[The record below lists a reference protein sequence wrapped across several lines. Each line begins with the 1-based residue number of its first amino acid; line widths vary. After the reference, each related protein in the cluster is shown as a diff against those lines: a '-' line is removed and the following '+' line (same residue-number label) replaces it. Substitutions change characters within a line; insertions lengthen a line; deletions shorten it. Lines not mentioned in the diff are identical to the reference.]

1 MVMKNILNNK
11 YLLFVLRAILA
22 FVFIFAAILK
32 IAEPGDFSRAI
43 ANYKL
48 LPDISINILG
58 IILPWIEIS
67 AGLLLLF
74 GVAVK
79 ENSLIISGM
88 LIVFIIAIVISLAR
102 GLNIDCG
109 CFGTANG
116 DQIGLI
122 KLLQN
127 IGLLAIGIL
136 LIIYNSTFLS
146 MNKTEQIESAN

>member
-1 MVMKNILNNK
+1 MKNVLNNK
-11 YLLFVLRAILA
+11 FLLFVLRTILA
-22 FVFIFAAILK
+22 FVFIYAAILK
-32 IAEPGDFSRAI
+32 IAEPGDFSQAI

-48 LPDISINILG
+48 LPDISINVLG

-67 AGLLLLF
+67 AGILLLF

-79 ENSLIISGM
+79 ENSVIISGM
-88 LIVFIIAIVISLAR
+88 LIVFIIAIGISLAR

-116 DQIGLI
+116 NQIGLL

-127 IGLLAIGIL
+127 IGLLVIGII

-146 MNKTEQIESAN
+146 MNKIEQS

>member
-1 MVMKNILNNK
+1 MKNILNNK
-11 YLLFVLRAILA
+11 YLLFVFRVFLA
-22 FVFIFAAILK
+22 FVFIYAAVFK
-32 IAEPGDFSRAI
+32 IAEPSDFSQSI

-48 LPDISINILG
+48 MPDNFINILA

-79 ENSLIISGM
+79 ENSIIISGM
-88 LIVFIIAIVISLAR
+88 LIVFIIAIGISLAR
-102 GLNIDCG
+102 GLDIDCG
-109 CFGTANG
+109 CFGTADG

-127 IGLLAIGIL
+127 IGLLIIGII
-136 LIIYNSTFLS
+136 LIIFNSTFLS
-146 MNKTEQIESAN
+146 MSKSQPTESAN

>member
-1 MVMKNILNNK
+1 MKNVLNNK
-11 YLLFVLRAILA
+11 YLLLVLRAILA
-22 FVFIFAAILK
+22 FVFIYAAILK
-32 IAEPGDFSRAI
+32 IAEPGDFSQAI

-48 LPDISINILG
+48 LPDNFINILA

-79 ENSLIISGM
+79 ENSIIISGM
-88 LIVFIIAIVISLAR
+88 LVIFIIAIAISLAR

-116 DQIGLI
+116 NELGSI
-122 KLLQN
+122 KLFQN
-127 IGLLAIGIL
+127 IGLLAIGII

-146 MNKTEQIESAN
+146 MNKIQQIESAN

>member
-1 MVMKNILNNK
+1 MKNILNNK
-11 YLLFVLRAILA
+11 YLLFVIRTVLA
-22 FVFIFAAILK
+22 FAFIYAAILK
-32 IAEPGDFSRAI
+32 IAYPNEFSQMI

-48 LPDISINILG
+48 LPDSFINILA

-79 ENSLIISGM
+79 ENSVIISGM
-88 LIVFIIAIVISLAR
+88 LIVFIIAIAISLAR

-116 DQIGLI
+116 NKLGLI

-127 IGLLAIGIL
+127 IGLLVIGII
-136 LIIYNSTFLS
+136 LIIFNSTFLS
-146 MNKTEQIESAN
+146 MDESQQTKSAN

>member
-1 MVMKNILNNK
+1 MMKNIINNK
-11 YLLFVLRAILA
+11 FLLFVLRTIVA
-22 FVFIFAAILK
+22 FVFIYAAILK
-32 IAEPGDFSRAI
+32 IAEPGDFSQAI

-48 LPDISINILG
+48 LPDISINVLG
-58 IILPWIEIS
+58 IILPWIEII
-67 AGLLLLF
+67 AGILLLF

-79 ENSLIISGM
+79 ENSIIISGM
-88 LIVFIIAIVISLAR
+88 LIVFIIAIGISLAR

-127 IGLLAIGIL
+127 IGLLVIGII

-146 MNKTEQIESAN
+146 MNKTE

>member
-1 MVMKNILNNK
+1 MKNVLNNK
-11 YLLFVLRAILA
+11 YLLFVFRVFLA
-22 FVFIFAAILK
+22 FVFIYAAVLK
-32 IAEPGDFSRAI
+32 IAEPSDFSLAI

-48 LPDISINILG
+48 LPDNFINILA

-88 LIVFIIAIVISLAR
+88 LIIFIIAIAISLAR

-116 DQIGLI
+116 NELGSI
-122 KLLQN
+122 KLFQN
-127 IGLLAIGIL
+127 IGLLAIGII

-146 MNKTEQIESAN
+146 MNKIQQIESAN

>member
-1 MVMKNILNNK
+1 MKNILNNK
-11 YLLFVLRAILA
+11 YLLFVIRTVLA
-22 FVFIFAAILK
+22 FAFIYAAILK
-32 IAEPGDFSRAI
+32 IAYPNEFSQAI

-48 LPDISINILG
+48 LPDSFINILA

-79 ENSLIISGM
+79 ENSVIISGM
-88 LIVFIIAIVISLAR
+88 LIVFIIAIAISLAR

-116 DQIGLI
+116 NKLGLI
-122 KLLQN
+122 KLFQN
-127 IGLLAIGIL
+127 IGLLVIGYI
-136 LIIYNSTFLS
+136 LIIYSSTFLS
-146 MNKTEQIESAN
+146 MNKTE

>member
-1 MVMKNILNNK
+1 MKNVLNNK
-11 YLLFVLRAILA
+11 YLLLVLRAILA
-22 FVFIFAAILK
+22 FVFIYAAILK
-32 IAEPGDFSRAI
+32 IAEPGDFSKAI
-43 ANYKL
+43 INYRL
-48 LPDISINILG
+48 LPDSFINILA

-67 AGLLLLF
+67 AGILLLF

-79 ENSLIISGM
+79 ENSVIISGM
-88 LIVFIIAIVISLAR
+88 LIVFIIAIGISLAR

-109 CFGTANG
+109 CFGTTNG

-127 IGLLAIGIL
+127 IGLLVIGII

-146 MNKTEQIESAN
+146 MNKIQ

>member
-1 MVMKNILNNK
+1 MKNVLNNK
-11 YLLFVLRAILA
+11 FLLFVLRTILA
-22 FVFIFAAILK
+22 FVFIYAAILK
-32 IAEPGDFSRAI
+32 IAEPGDFSQAI

-48 LPDISINILG
+48 LPDILINILG
-58 IILPWIEIS
+58 IILPWIEII
-67 AGLLLLF
+67 AGILLLF

-88 LIVFIIAIVISLAR
+88 LIVFIIAIGISLAR

-116 DQIGLI
+116 DQIGLL

-127 IGLLAIGIL
+127 IGLLAIGII

-146 MNKTEQIESAN
+146 MNNTQQTESAN

>member
-1 MVMKNILNNK
+1 MKNVLNNK
-11 YLLFVLRAILA
+11 FLLFVLRTILA
-22 FVFIFAAILK
+22 FVFIYAAILK
-32 IAEPGDFSRAI
+32 IAEPGDFSQAI

-48 LPDISINILG
+48 LPDISINVLG

-67 AGLLLLF
+67 AGILLLF

-88 LIVFIIAIVISLAR
+88 LIVFIIAIGISLAR

-116 DQIGLI
+116 DQIGLL

-127 IGLLAIGIL
+127 IGLLVIGIL

-146 MNKTEQIESAN
+146 MNKTEQIESSN

>member
-1 MVMKNILNNK
+1 MV
-11 YLLFVLRAILA
+11 
-22 FVFIFAAILK
+22 
-32 IAEPGDFSRAI
+32 
-43 ANYKL
+43 
-48 LPDISINILG
+48 ISS
-58 IILPWIEIS
+58 ILPWIEIS

-88 LIVFIIAIVISLAR
+88 LIIFIIAIAISLAR

-116 DQIGLI
+116 SQLGSI
-122 KLLQN
+122 KLFQN
-127 IGLLAIGIL
+127 IGLLVIGII

-146 MNKTEQIESAN
+146 MNKIQQNESAN

>member
-1 MVMKNILNNK
+1 MKNVLNNK
-11 YLLFVLRAILA
+11 YLLFVLRVFLA
-22 FVFIFAAILK
+22 FVFIYAAVLK
-32 IAEPGDFSRAI
+32 IAEPSDFSQSI

-48 LPDISINILG
+48 MPDNFINMAA

-79 ENSLIISGM
+79 ENSIIISGM
-88 LIVFIIAIVISLAR
+88 LIVFIVAIGISLAR

-109 CFGTANG
+109 CFGTTNG
-116 DQIGLI
+116 NKLGLV

-127 IGLLAIGIL
+127 FGLLVFGII

-146 MNKTEQIESAN
+146 MNKSQPTESAN

>member
-1 MVMKNILNNK
+1 MKNILNNK
-11 YLLFVLRAILA
+11 YLLVTIRIILA
-22 FVFIFAAILK
+22 FTFIYAAILK
-32 IAEPGDFSRAI
+32 IAEPGDFGQAI

-48 LPDISINILG
+48 LPDSLINILAV
-58 IILPWIEIS
+58 ILPWVEIS

-88 LIVFIIAIVISLAR
+88 LIVFIIAIAISLAR

-109 CFGTANG
+109 CFGTVNG
-116 DQIGLI
+116 NEIGLI

-127 IGLLAIGIL
+127 IGLLAIGII
-136 LIIYNSTFLS
+136 LIFYNSTFLT
-146 MNKTEQIESAN
+146 MNKSQKI

>member
-1 MVMKNILNNK
+1 MKNVLNNK
-11 YLLFVLRAILA
+11 YLLFVLRTILA

-32 IAEPGDFSRAI
+32 IAEPGDFSQAI

-48 LPDISINILG
+48 LPDISINVLG

-67 AGLLLLF
+67 AGILLLF

-79 ENSLIISGM
+79 ENSVIISGM
-88 LIVFIIAIVISLAR
+88 LIVFIIAIGISLAR

-109 CFGTANG
+109 CFGTVNG

-127 IGLLAIGIL
+127 IGLLVIGII

-146 MNKTEQIESAN
+146 MNKPQQTESAN

>member
-1 MVMKNILNNK
+1 MKTVLSNK
-11 YLLFVLRAILA
+11 YFLFVLRAILA
-22 FVFIFAAILK
+22 FVFIYAAIPK
-32 IAEPGDFSRAI
+32 IAEPGDFSLAI

-48 LPDISINILG
+48 LPDISINVLG

-67 AGLLLLF
+67 AAILLLF

-79 ENSLIISGM
+79 ENSEIISVM
-88 LIVFIIAIVISLAR
+88 LIVFIIAIGISLAR

-116 DQIGLI
+116 NEIGLI

-127 IGLLAIGIL
+127 IGLLVIGII

-146 MNKTEQIESAN
+146 MNKTEQTESAN

>member
-1 MVMKNILNNK
+1 MKKK
-11 YLLFVLRAILA
+11 YFLFVLRTILA
-22 FVFIFAAILK
+22 FVFIYAAILK
-32 IAEPGDFSRAI
+32 IAEPGGFSQAI

-48 LPDISINILG
+48 LPDISINVLG

-79 ENSLIISGM
+79 ENSVIISGM
-88 LIVFIIAIVISLAR
+88 LIVFIIAIGISLAR

-109 CFGTANG
+109 CFGTADGNK
-116 DQIGLI
+116 IGLTKI
-122 KLLQN
+122 LQN
-127 IGLLAIGIL
+127 IGLLIIGII

-146 MNKTEQIESAN
+146 MSTTQQTESAN

>member
-1 MVMKNILNNK
+1 MKNVLNNK
-11 YLLFVLRAILA
+11 YLLFVLRATLA
-22 FVFIFAAILK
+22 FVFIYAAILK
-32 IAEPGDFSRAI
+32 IAEPGDFSQAI

-48 LPDISINILG
+48 LPDISINVFG

-67 AGLLLLF
+67 AGILLLF

-79 ENSLIISGM
+79 ENSVIISGM
-88 LIVFIIAIVISLAR
+88 LIVFIIAIAISLAR

-127 IGLLAIGIL
+127 IGLLVIGII
-136 LIIYNSTFLS
+136 LIIYNSTFFP

>member
-1 MVMKNILNNK
+1 MKNVLNNK
-11 YLLFVLRAILA
+11 YLLLVLRAILA
-22 FVFIFAAILK
+22 FVFIYAAILK
-32 IAEPGDFSRAI
+32 IAEPGDFGQAI

-48 LPDISINILG
+48 LPNNFINILA

-79 ENSLIISGM
+79 ENSIIISGM
-88 LIVFIIAIVISLAR
+88 LIIFIIAIAISLAR

-109 CFGTANG
+109 CFGTVNG
-116 DQIGLI
+116 NELGLL

-127 IGLLAIGIL
+127 VGLLAIGII
-136 LIIYNSTFLS
+136 LIIYNSTFLT
-146 MNKTEQIESAN
+146 MNKSELTESDN

>member
-1 MVMKNILNNK
+1 MKNVLNNK

-22 FVFIFAAILK
+22 FVFIYAAILK
-32 IAEPGDFSRAI
+32 IAEPGDFSQAI
-43 ANYKL
+43 ANYKI

-67 AGLLLLF
+67 AGILLLF
-74 GVAVK
+74 GVSVK
-79 ENSLIISGM
+79 ENSVIISGM
-88 LIVFIIAIVISLAR
+88 LLVFIIAIGISLAR

-127 IGLLAIGIL
+127 IGLLAIGII

-146 MNKTEQIESAN
+146 MNKTQQTESSN

>member
-1 MVMKNILNNK
+1 MKNILSNK
-11 YLLFVLRAILA
+11 YLLLVFRIFLA
-22 FVFIFAAILK
+22 FIFIYAAILK
-32 IAEPGDFSRAI
+32 IAEPGDFSQAI

-48 LPDISINILG
+48 LPDISINFLA

-67 AGLLLLF
+67 TGILLLF

-88 LIVFIIAIVISLAR
+88 LIIFIIAIGISLAR
-102 GLNIDCG
+102 GLDIDCG
-109 CFGTANG
+109 CFGTADGNE
-116 DQIGLI
+116 IGVI

-127 IGLLAIGIL
+127 IGLLVVGII

-146 MNKTEQIESAN
+146 TNKIEQT

>member
-1 MVMKNILNNK
+1 MKNILNNK
-11 YLLFVLRAILA
+11 YLLLVLRAILA
-22 FVFIFAAILK
+22 FVFIYAAILK
-32 IAEPGDFSRAI
+32 IAEPGDFSQAI

-48 LPDISINILG
+48 LPDSFINILA

-67 AGLLLLF
+67 AGILLLF

-79 ENSLIISGM
+79 ENSVIISGM
-88 LIVFIIAIVISLAR
+88 LIVFIVAIGISLAR

-127 IGLLAIGIL
+127 IGLLVIGIT

-146 MNKTEQIESAN
+146 MNKTQQIESAN